1 MPGTGALLNIWQLLL
16 MWLSES
22 MENVLLFVF
31 EFDIKIIRMYFNMFK
46 LFDSTGDSVYT
57 GYTYEQVVM
66 L

>member
-1 MPGTGALLNIWQLLL
+1 
-16 MWLSES
+16 